1 MHSFPS
7 ILSYLW
13 IVLILPYANPFLSRY
28 SISVIGRQKS
38 SLKNAVS
45 SSYNRFHSMKMS
57 SKDRLNLP
65 EKENLLIKAS
75 NIISL
80 SKAAVDRLDSTKQQ
94 YIDEFQRLSDKPAS
108 IAAFKTFLNRFL
120 SLPLDPL
127 QLITYNQIA
136 QVFVD
141 KLISFTPEQS
151 SSSETD
157 LFDQLTDIFL
167 ATIEHFYNTFER
179 E

>member
-1 MHSFPS
+1 MHSFLL
-7 ILSYLW
+7 LSCLW

-38 SLKNAVS
+38 FLKNAVS
-45 SSYNRFHSMKMS
+45 SAYNRLFHSMKMS
-57 SKDRLNLP
+57 SIDRLNLP

-80 SKAAVDRLDSTKQQ
+80 SKTSIDRLDSAKQQ
-94 YIDEFQRLSDKPAS
+94 YIDEFQRLSDKTAS
-108 IAAFKTFLNRFL
+108 IVAFKTFFNRFL

-141 KLISFTPEQS
+141 KLISFAPEQS